1 MANTCRTKITIQASR
16 EAIQDFVDRLEKCVD
31 GSYPNSENDKPHI
44 IDEFGA
50 KAELLIDRIG
60 SKWVQ
65 MYDGYDSGI
74 SEHDDTEGSSEV
86 VFELESAWYPPSDMI
101 LEMFRQMEEIDS
113 VLELYESGQ
122 GVRVYGSYWD
132 EGYQPIGVFEVYGG
146 EIISEEN
153 NDLDESEWEE
163 KIDAEGGDSN
173 NMSYWDEVVSP
184 AFEILQKKLDKVMKE
199 I

>member
-101 LEMFRQMEEIDS
+101 LEMYRQVVEFNEEAD
-113 VLELYESGQ
+113 EE
-122 GVRVYGSYWD
+122 VRVFGSYWD
-132 EGYQPIGVFEVYGG
+132 EGYQPIGVFEVYYGQ
-146 EIISEEN
+146 IIEEQDH
-153 NDLDESEWEE
+153 DLDESEWDDVIE
-163 KIDAEGGDSN
+163 AEGEQEYDRN
-173 NMSYWDEVVSP
+173 FWEEVVDP
-184 AFEILQKKLDKVMKE
+184 AFTVLQERLDKVMKE

>member
-1 MANTCRTKITIQASR
+1 MANVCRTDIIIKASKT
-16 EAIQDFVDRLEKCVD
+16 AIDNFVERFDKCVD
-31 GSYPNSENDKPHI
+31 GTYPNTEDDRPHI

-50 KAELLIDRIG
+50 KADLLIDRIG
-60 SKWVQ
+60 SKWVSIW
-65 MYDGYDSGI
+65 DGGI
-74 SEHDDTEGSSEV
+74 SYHNDTEGSSEV
-86 VFELESAWYPPSDMI
+86 HLSLDSAWYPPSDMI

-163 KIDAEGGDSN
+163 RIEAEGGDSN

-184 AFEILQKKLDKVMKE
+184 AFEILQKKLDKVMKD

>member
-1 MANTCRTKITIQASR
+1 MANYCRTDIIIKASKK
-16 EAIQDFVDRLEKCVD
+16 AIDNFVERFDKCVD
-31 GSYPNSENDKPHI
+31 GTYPNTEDDNPHI

-60 SKWVQ
+60 SKWVS
-65 MYDGYDSGI
+65 MWDGGI
-74 SEHDDTEGSSEV
+74 SYHNDTEVHFS
-86 VFELESAWYPPSDMI
+86 LDSAWYPPSDMI
-101 LEMFRQMEEIDS
+101 LEISAQMEQIDC
-113 VLELYESGQ
+113 E

-132 EGYQPIGVFEVYGG
+132 EGYQPIGVFEVYYG

-153 NDLDESEWEE
+153 NDLDWSEWDDKVEAEGESEYDRNFWEE
-163 KIDAEGGDSN
+163 
-173 NMSYWDEVVSP
+173 EVEP

>member
-101 LEMFRQMEEIDS
+101 LEMYRQVVESNEEAD
-113 VLELYESGQ
+113 EE
-122 GVRVYGSYWD
+122 VRVFGSYWD
-132 EGYQPIGVFEVYGG
+132 EGYQPIGVFEVYYGQ
-146 EIISEEN
+146 IIEEQDH
-153 NDLDESEWEE
+153 DLDESEWDDEIE
-163 KIDAEGGDSN
+163 AEGEQEYDRN
-173 NMSYWDEVVSP
+173 FWEEVVDPS
-184 AFEILQKKLDKVMKE
+184 FTVLQEKLDKVMDE